1 MYVDNPA
8 LFTPISQALLLTQL
22 NQADD
27 KLCEV
32 YDYTKLL
39 YLAQGSSGVVYSTT
53 RIGTDV
59 KVAVKRMRFSDVCII
74 ALSSLSRG
82 CLTKKKLGPR
92 LPRALQ
98 GSMARP
104 Y

>member
-8 LFTPISQALLLTQL
+8 LFTPISQILLLTQL

-74 ALSSLSRG
+74 ALLPQSWMFN
-82 CLTKKKLGPR
+82 KKKLGPR